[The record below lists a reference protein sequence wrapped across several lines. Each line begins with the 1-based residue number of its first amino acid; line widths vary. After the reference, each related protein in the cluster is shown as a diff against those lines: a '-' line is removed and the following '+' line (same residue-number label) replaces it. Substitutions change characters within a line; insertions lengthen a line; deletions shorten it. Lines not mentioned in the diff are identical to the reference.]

1 LATPDLK
8 ELFEVN
14 LAEDQGL
21 PVLSY
26 RFREEAWQQ
35 LQATRLGK
43 TLLFTDRTDW
53 TDAEV
58 VRGYRSQHHVE
69 SAFRDLKQVKHL
81 SLRPQRHWTDQKIE
95 VHVFSCV
102 LALML
107 RGLLRRELDR
117 RGIKR
122 SLPALLEELG
132 QIREVCVVYPAAK
145 PGAEPA
151 LQLTLTE
158 LTEEQRALYKA
169 LDLER
174 YRSV

>member
-1 LATPDLK
+1 M
-8 ELFEVN
+8 
-14 LAEDQGL
+14 
-21 PVLSY
+21 
-26 RFREEAWQQ
+26 
-35 LQATRLGK
+35 GK
-43 TLLFTDRTDW
+43 TILFTDRTDW

-69 SAFRDLKQVKHL
+69 AAFRDLKQVKHL
-81 SLRPQRHWTDQKIE
+81 SLRPQRHWTDQKIR

-107 RGLLRRELDR
+107 CGLLRRELDR

-132 QIREVCVVYPAAK
+132 QIREVCVVYPAVE
-145 PGAEPA
+145 PGTEPTV
-151 LQLTLTE
+151 QLTLSE
-158 LTEEQRALYKA
+158 LTEEQRAMYEA

-174 YRSV
+174 YRRV